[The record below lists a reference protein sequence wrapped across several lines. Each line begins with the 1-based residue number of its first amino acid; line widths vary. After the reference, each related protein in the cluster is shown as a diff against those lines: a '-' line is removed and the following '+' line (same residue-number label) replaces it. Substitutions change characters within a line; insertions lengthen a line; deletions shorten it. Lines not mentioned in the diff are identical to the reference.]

1 MKVKK
6 EIESQGKGKEK
17 DNMRRPKKSDYEWR
31 KGKRAPTCN
40 ELVEENGQRKHSKCH
55 KNRKKRKEEG
65 NSGIL

>member
-1 MKVKK
+1 
-6 EIESQGKGKEK
+6 
-17 DNMRRPKKSDYEWR
+17 MRRPKKSDYEWR